1 MIKKIKTEDVQVG
14 MFVVLSQGFLSWFKH
29 PFLKSSFL
37 IEDEAMRQT
46 LLSSGF
52 KEITI
57 DTSRSK
63 VVREVESMTHA
74 ELSEPAPTGWDPKKN
89 MTESLISTINDGS
102 LSPQEK
108 AYHVY
113 QDSLCLMYNLFQS
126 PTAENIIE
134 NKKAISKIADFILA
148 EDTTSLNLLQ
158 LIHHDFYTYT
168 HSVNVGVLSISLA
181 KRLYGKDSQTN
192 MHELGA
198 GFFLHDL
205 GKVTIDSSILNKPGP
220 LDEKEMNRMRSH
232 PSQSYLILKKAG
244 QLSLECG
251 VIAMQHHEREDGT
264 GYPKRLKG
272 DEIHDYARICC
283 IADVFD
289 ALTSERSYKKAKS
302 TFEALRI
309 MKEQM
314 LGHFH
319 KEIFENFVLLFH

>member
-1 MIKKIKTEDVQVG
+1 
-14 MFVVLSQGFLSWFKH
+14 MFVVLSTGLFSWFKH
-29 PFLKSSFL
+29 PFYKSSFL
-37 IEDEAMRQT
+37 VEDEEQRIK
-46 LLSSGF
+46 LISSGIR
-52 KEITI
+52 EVAI

-63 VVREVESMTHA
+63 AVQEIETMSHA
-74 ELSEPAPTGWDPKKN
+74 EISEPAPAGWNPQKN
-89 MTESLISTINDGS
+89 MSEKLITTINNDS

-108 AYHVY
+108 AQQVY
-113 QDSLCLMYNLFQS
+113 QDSLSLMYNLFQS
-126 PTAENIIE
+126 PTAKNIIE
-134 NKKAISKIADFILA
+134 NKKTISKIVDFILS
-148 EDTTSLNLLQ
+148 EDTTSLNLLK

-168 HSVNVGVLSISLA
+168 HSVNVGVLSVSLA
-181 KRLYGKDSQTN
+181 KRLYANDPHTN

-205 GKVTIDSSILNKPGP
+205 GKVMISSAILNKPGP
-220 LDEKEMNRMRSH
+220 LDEKEKKLMRSH
-232 PSQSYLILKKAG
+232 PGQSYVILKKAG

-289 ALTSERSYKKAKS
+289 ALTAERSYKKAKT
-302 TFEALRI
+302 TFEALQI

-314 LGHFH
+314 IGHFH
-319 KEIFENFVLLFH
+319 KEIFENFVFLFK